1 MKRIINEKPNKP
13 VMLTINQAAAL
24 VDGITPYRVR
34 QMCIHGEI
42 PCMKAGKK
50 YLINRDK
57 FLAYFEK

>member
-1 MKRIINEKPNKP
+1 MKKVTKEQLSKP
-13 VMLTINQAAAL
+13 VMLTITQAAAL

-34 QMCIHGEI
+34 QMCITGEI

-57 FLAYFEK
+57 FLAYFEQ